1 MRLSVLD
8 RRRAGVLLHLSSL
21 HAPLG
26 RGGRAFV
33 DWLSQAGF
41 SVWQFLPL
49 GPVGPDGSPYRVRS
63 DFAGNPA
70 FLDRSELPLT
80 DSAEYGAFIESSGDW
95 LEDYAMFESLS
106 AAHGGAPWWEWPL
119 EHRDREPSAMEHA
132 RSEHAAN
139 LQRVREEQFGF
150 AVQWRRLREY
160 AHARGVRFFG
170 DLPFYVAP
178 DSAETWAHRQ
188 QFQLDSR
195 GRARA
200 VAGVPPD

>member
-80 DSAEYGAFIESSGDW
+80 DSAEYAAFIESSGDC
-95 LEDYAMFESLS
+95 
-106 AAHGGAPWWEWPL
+106 L
-119 EHRDREPSAMEHA
+119 EHRDREPSAMEQA

-139 LQRVREEQFGF
+139 LQRVRAEQFAF
-150 AVQWRRLREY
+150 AVQWRRLR
-160 AHARGVRFFG
+160 
-170 DLPFYVAP
+170 D
-178 DSAETWAHRQ
+178 
-188 QFQLDSR
+188 
-195 GRARA
+195 
-200 VAGVPPD
+200 